1 MGLGLGKRCTNVQSK
16 EEFEESRRISMK
28 YPTKVITALLKEGA
42 VLVVGWGDCWCRGES
57 SLPHKTLGVIK
68 EAEDEWIVRIE
79 WLFDGVSDAAME
91 EQPFQFLAYV

>member
-1 MGLGLGKRCTNVQSK
+1 
-16 EEFEESRRISMK
+16 MK

-68 EAEDEWIVRIE
+68 EAEDE
-79 WLFDGVSDAAME
+79 DGKIHSKNGLLVLNGCSME
-91 EQPFQFLAYV
+91 VLS